1 MKVKRLSFYQDLD
14 KTGKISGGKRETFH
28 GEVLFVCFA
37 LIKIDNEFQKAN
49 KIELDTNEEIKSYCQ
64 NI

>member
-14 KTGKISGGKRETFH
+14 KTGKISGGKREMSH

-37 LIKIDNEFQKAN
+37 LIKIDNEILKAN
-49 KIELDTNEEIKSYCQ
+49 KVELDTNEEIKSYVR